1 MLVVPASMTLA
12 ATSSNEVV
20 SLGYIV
26 VIDSERL
33 TSSMLLMLEEST
45 VTWISTGLPSNRIE
59 AVYTPGQNL
68 GASALSRGVSI
79 LEEAE
84 AFTVLL
90 LGLVVFLELSELLLP
105 RRITANII
113 KAIIIAAITTPIRSF
128 FKWNNNNFS
137 LTHHKETCPSY
148 SLLQNIWYGVGDYD

>member
-59 AVYTPGQNL
+59 AVYTPGQTDN
-68 GASALSRGVSI
+68 SEYNKSYYNSSDNRSNK
-79 LEEAE
+79 
-84 AFTVLL
+84 
-90 LGLVVFLELSELLLP
+90 EL
-105 RRITANII
+105 
-113 KAIIIAAITTPIRSF
+113 

>member
-1 MLVVPASMTLA
+1 M
-12 ATSSNEVV
+12 
-20 SLGYIV
+20 
-26 VIDSERL
+26 IDSERL

-84 AFTVLL
+84 AFTVFALRFS
-90 LGLVVFLELSELLLP
+90 GIPGIIRTIAAKTDNSEYNKSYYNSDDNSSNKELL
-105 RRITANII
+105 NG
-113 KAIIIAAITTPIRSF
+113 ITTI
-128 FKWNNNNFS
+128 
-137 LTHHKETCPSY
+137 L
-148 SLLQNIWYGVGDYD
+148 V

>member
-105 RRITANII
+105 R
-113 KAIIIAAITTPIRSF
+113 
-128 FKWNNNNFS
+128 
-137 LTHHKETCPSY
+137 
-148 SLLQNIWYGVGDYD
+148 G

>member
-1 MLVVPASMTLA
+1 MVVPASMTLA

-113 KAIIIAAITTPIRSF
+113 KDNRSNKEL

>member
-1 MLVVPASMTLA
+1 MVVPASMTFSK

-59 AVYTPGQNL
+59 AVYTRAEFRSVGIIK
-68 GASALSRGVSI
+68 GVSI

-113 KAIIIAAITTPIRSF
+113 KAIIIAAITAPIRSF
-128 FKWNNNNFS
+128 
-137 LTHHKETCPSY
+137 
-148 SLLQNIWYGVGDYD
+148 

>member
-1 MLVVPASMTLA
+1 MVVPASMTLA

-90 LGLVVFLELSELLLP
+90 LGLVVFLELSEPVSYTHLTLP
-105 RRITANII
+105 TN
-113 KAIIIAAITTPIRSF
+113 
-128 FKWNNNNFS
+128 S
-137 LTHHKETCPSY
+137 L
-148 SLLQNIWYGVGDYD
+148 V